1 MKKIN
6 FSIKGIVAAAALVA
20 VVGCS
25 SAPKAK
31 IFSNDTYIKMG
42 SPAELVI
49 EEGYTA
55 IAPNAFEN
63 CDDLLSVSIPATVTT
78 LGSKA
83 FYSCDGITSIV
94 IPQGVTTIPDNC
106 FYGCDGLTSVR
117 IPSSVNTIEYNAFHG
132 CESLMEIAIPSSV
145 TTIGEDIFSN
155 CEDGIQIL
163 VPACSPLFE
172 QFKAEYGDWIVTA
185 K

>member
-1 MKKIN
+1 MKNKLTQ
-6 FSIKGIVAAAALVA
+6 SLLVAAAALITFA
-20 VVGCS
+20 SCS
-25 SAPKAK
+25 QAPAEK

-42 SPAELVI
+42 SPVELVI

-63 CDDLLSVSIPATVTT
+63 CDDMISISIPATVQVI
-78 LGSKA
+78 GSKA
-83 FYSCDGITSIV
+83 FYSCDGITSVV
-94 IPQGVTTIPDNC
+94 IPQGVEIIPDNC

-117 IPSSVNTIEYNAFHG
+117 IPSSVHTIEFNAFHG

-145 TTIGEDIFSN
+145 VTIGKDIFSN
-155 CEDGIQIL
+155 CEDDIKIL
-163 VPACSPLFE
+163 VPPCSPRYE
-172 QFKAEYGDWIVTA
+172 DFKAEYGDWIVAA